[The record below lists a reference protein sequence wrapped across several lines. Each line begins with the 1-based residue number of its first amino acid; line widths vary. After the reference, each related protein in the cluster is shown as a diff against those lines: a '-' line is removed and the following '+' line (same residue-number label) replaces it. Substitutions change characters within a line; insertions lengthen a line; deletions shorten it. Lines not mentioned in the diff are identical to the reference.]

1 MRTEGDCHKIL
12 KMLVNVAFMKGIVEQ
27 RKQLNLCKIMRL
39 YCVPLEESDIVV
51 EGEEGDAM
59 YIILVGLFRVS
70 IKGQMVAYLS
80 QGSHFGELALEQH
93 VTRNATVTSA
103 EPRCE
108 MLRIDRNN
116 FRQAQADSQAL
127 QEEKLEFIRSL
138 KFFENSSPVGLF
150 SQKPFPYYRLNNFI

>member
-93 VTRNATVTSA
+93 VTRL
-103 EPRCE
+103 EPYQPWY
-108 MLRIDRNN
+108 I
-116 FRQAQADSQAL
+116 L
-127 QEEKLEFIRSL
+127 QYVYKIFLKKLKQE
-138 KFFENSSPVGLF
+138 
-150 SQKPFPYYRLNNFI
+150 